1 MVEVSNL
8 NKVEK
13 FIKSQKE
20 KKKYLI
26 WMPKIWNTIGFEDIV
41 SERENEIKVD
51 AYEYIAKL
59 IEFLKST
66 NYEMQ
71 KNNNLSDSSIY
82 CSLVRYSTA
91 WDYNHDGKLEMG
103 TFLKLIILL
112 PMLKNI
118 GIDILYLLP
127 ITEYS
132 ELYKKGD
139 IGGPFVVKSY
149 FKLDKNLHDEMLDE
163 IDNFSLDNEFTAL
176 VEACHLL
183 GIKVV
188 TDFVPRVTARDS
200 DIIKDHPDW
209 VYWIKKEYLHDFQT
223 PKIPELGFFE
233 ECTYDNLETIYKA
246 EETKQHLTKFS
257 QSPDIL
263 NPSLWK
269 KLKARSEQTGENLLL
284 LIESEMKITTP
295 PAHSDWVNDVQPIWT
310 DITFLKIFMDGCQEV
325 QKFLSEDQ
333 APYVMF
339 DTIKANK
346 FQGREPNYGL
356 WKHFEDALRY
366 YITEYEIDGIRVDIG
381 HTLPPKLLNHLFDV
395 VKELKPNA
403 IFMSE
408 DLFNRNHES
417 AYESG
422 YNIML
427 GSEWLEMSRINKEN
441 LTNFLTE
448 LQGLKISIFGC
459 AETADT
465 PRITTRNG
473 GIKLA
478 RSIAVFNKFLPN
490 AVPFITTGG
499 EVNEEEPINCGLADN
514 TNGAEIPRAFFNK
527 MKIKWTNKNAQSMI
541 SLLKDLK
548 ICKSKYLNLLS
559 TKSFEILDSPEEVI
573 IYAYKDMGKALVV
586 VFNLNMNEEKEIKI
600 NKSIKFITNPV
611 IIVNSVE
618 NDERKELNRDVD
630 RLEAGQAIGL
640 VAEYLTCEE

>member
-1 MVEVSNL
+1 MEVSNL
-8 NKVEK
+8 NKIEK
-13 FIKSQKE
+13 FIERQKE

-26 WMPKIWNTIGFEDIV
+26 WMPKVWNTICFENIV
-41 SERENEIKVD
+41 SAKENEIEVD
-51 AYEYIAKL
+51 AYEYIFKL
-59 IEFLKST
+59 IKFLKST
-66 NYEMQ
+66 NYEMP
-71 KNNNLSDSSIY
+71 KSNDFDNSSIY

-139 IGGPFVVKSY
+139 IGGPFVVKNY
-149 FKLDKNLHDEMLDE
+149 FKLDENLHDELLDE
-163 IDNFSLDNEFTAL
+163 IDDFSLNNEFATL

-183 GIKVV
+183 GIRVV
-188 TDFVPRVTARDS
+188 IDFVPRVTARDS
-200 DIIKDHPDW
+200 DIIKEHPDW
-209 VYWIKKEYLHDFQT
+209 VYWIKKEYEDGFQT

-233 ECTYDNLETIYKA
+233 ECTYDNLEIIYKSK
-246 EETKQHLTKFS
+246 ETKQHLRKFS

-269 KLKARSEQTGENLLL
+269 KLKERSEETGENLLL
-284 LIESEMKITTP
+284 LVEKEMKITTP

-310 DITFLKIFMDGCQEV
+310 DITFLKIFMDVYPEV
-325 QKFLSEDQ
+325 QNYLNNDQ

-356 WKHFEDALRY
+356 WQHFEDVLRY
-366 YITEYEIDGIRVDIG
+366 YIREYDIDGIRVDIG
-381 HTLPPKLLNHLFDV
+381 HTLPQRLLNHLFDV
-395 VKELKPNA
+395 VKELKSNS

-408 DLFNRNHES
+408 DLFNKNHES

-441 LTNFLTE
+441 LTNFLAE

-465 PRITTRNG
+465 PRITTRDG
-473 GIKLA
+473 GIQLA
-478 RSIAVFNKFLPN
+478 RSIAVFNRFLPN

-499 EVNEEEPINCGLADN
+499 EVNEDEPINCGLADN

-541 SLLKDLK
+541 DLLKNLK
-548 ICKSKYLNLLS
+548 KCKSKYLNMLN
-559 TKSFEILDSPEEVI
+559 TKHFEILDSPNEVI
-573 IYAYKDMGKALVV
+573 IYAYKFKGRALVL
-586 VFNLNMNEEKEIKI
+586 VFNLNMNEEKEINI
-600 NKSIKFITNPV
+600 NKAINFTTNP
-611 IIVNSVE
+611 IIVINSVE
-618 NDERKELNRDVD
+618 NDERKILNKETDK
-630 RLEAGQAIGL
+630 LKNGQAIVL
-640 VAEYLTCEE
+640 VSDYLISKE